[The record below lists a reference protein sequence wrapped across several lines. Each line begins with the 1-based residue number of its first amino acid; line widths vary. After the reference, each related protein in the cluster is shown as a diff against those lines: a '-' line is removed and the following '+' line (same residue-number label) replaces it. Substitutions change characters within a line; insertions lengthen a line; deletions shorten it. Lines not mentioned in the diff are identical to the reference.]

1 MGLRAVVRPS
11 TCCGSLR
18 LVAGYAAGQVAD
30 GLGPVEAQCATW
42 QAAEELTEIVMR
54 LRRLAQVDRAGRR
67 GRPGSWPGWVFR
79 GGRSL
84 TGWGSPTAVR

>member
-18 LVAGYAAGQVAD
+18 LLPGTRPGRSAD
-30 GLGPVEAQCATW
+30 GLSPVEAQCATW
-42 QAAEELTEIVMR
+42 QAAEELTEIVME
-54 LRRLAQVDRAGRR
+54 LRRLGQVDPAGRR
-67 GRPGSWPGWVFR
+67 RWPGSWPGWVFR

-84 TGWGSPTAVR
+84 TGWG